1 MKNYIAFL
9 LQLII
14 WSAFSVAQWLS
25 GKDHIE
31 YKWIMFI
38 VFFYLGYLIAKKI
51 VNSSKVTFIVTL
63 ISLFTFFS
71 LKIFFEQI
79 ITSIY
84 L

>member
-14 WSAFSVAQWLS
+14 WSAFSIAQWLS
-25 GKDHIE
+25 AKDHIE

-38 VFFYLGYLIAKKI
+38 VFFYLGFLIAKKI
-51 VNSSKVTFIVTL
+51 LQSFRVTFIITL

-71 LKIFFEQI
+71 LKMFFEQMI
-79 ITSIY
+79 ISSY
-84 L
+84 F

>member
-38 VFFYLGYLIAKKI
+38 VFFYLGFLIAKKI
-51 VNSSKVTFIVTL
+51 LQSSKVTFIITL

-71 LKIFFEQI
+71 LKMFFEQMI
-79 ITSIY
+79 ISSY
-84 L
+84 F

>member
-31 YKWIMFI
+31 YKWIMFM
-38 VFFYLGYLIAKKI
+38 VFFYLGFLIAKKI
-51 VNSSKVTFIVTL
+51 LQSSKVTFIITL

-71 LKIFFEQI
+71 LKMFFEQMI
-79 ITSIY
+79 ISSY
-84 L
+84 F

>member
-25 GKDHIE
+25 DKDHIE

-38 VFFYLGYLIAKKI
+38 VFFYLGFLIAKKI
-51 VNSSKVTFIVTL
+51 LQSSKATFIITL

-71 LKIFFEQI
+71 LKMFFEQMI
-79 ITSIY
+79 ISSY
-84 L
+84 F